1 MLDEID
7 KLGSDFRGDPSAAL
21 LEVLDPAQNKDFIDH
36 YLDIEYDLSDI
47 IFITTANDLSSIPEP
62 LLDRME
68 IIEFTGYT
76 DDEKLNIAKQYLVPR
91 VIKKSGLTPKILEF
105 EDKSILTIISKYT
118 FEAGLRSFDREL
130 SKIAR
135 KVAKEFIMLGD
146 KDFKVKIKPDN
157 IEKYLKS
164 EKYEESRIN
173 KKDEIGVVTGLAWTP
188 HGGDILFIE
197 TNLFKGEG
205 NLQLTGQLGK
215 VMQESAQA
223 AYSYVKSNANK
234 YNIEVETIKS
244 QDMHLHVPAGAT
256 PKDGPSAGLA
266 MATALISALTK
277 RKVDRTVGMT
287 GEINLRG
294 KAMKIGGLK
303 NKILAAHRAG
313 LKTIIIPKSNKSD
326 LEELPQNVKDDLK
339 FVFAETMDDV
349 IPVALK

>member
-1 MLDEID
+1 M
-7 KLGSDFRGDPSAAL
+7 
-21 LEVLDPAQNKDFIDH
+21 
-36 YLDIEYDLSDI
+36 
-47 IFITTANDLSSIPEP
+47 FITTANNLDTIPP
-62 LLDRME
+62 ALRDRME
-68 IIEFTGYT
+68 VIEFSGYIEE
-76 DDEKLNIAKQYLVPR
+76 EKFKIAKNFLVSKQLKEHGLDGKKLFIEELAIRKIIREYTREAGVRELERNIAAICRKVAR
-91 VIKKSGLTPKILEF
+91 KIAENN
-105 EDKSILTIISKYT
+105 DKENYKINASDISKY
-118 FEAGLRSFDREL
+118 
-130 SKIAR
+130 
-135 KVAKEFIMLGD
+135 LG
-146 KDFKVKIKPDN
+146 P
-157 IEKYLKS
+157 EKYHATIA
-164 EKYEESRIN
+164 EKKNEV
-173 KKDEIGVVTGLAWTP
+173 GVVTGLAWTEV
-188 HGGDILFIE
+188 GGEILLIE
-197 TNLFKGEG
+197 ATKMPGKGQ
-205 NLQLTGQLGK
+205 LILTGHLGK